1 MTRPV
6 LITLCGLPGTGKTT
20 LSRAV
25 ATALPAQHL
34 RIDTIEAAMKAR
46 GFKFDGAS
54 GDAGYLVAYALARDA
69 LTLGQSAVV
78 DAVHGW
84 PAAERL
90 WSKALTGLNA
100 AHLIVELTCSDVAAH
115 RKRIE
120 TRVADITG
128 MTLPDWQ
135 AVEGRTY
142 LPSDQCD
149 LMIDTATTGI
159 EAATAL
165 ILEAAQDTATR
176 D

>member
-54 GDAGYLVAYALARDA
+54 GDAGYVVAYALARDA

-120 TRVADITG
+120 TRAADIVG
-128 MTLPDWQ
+128 MTD
-135 AVEGRTY
+135 E
-142 LPSDQCD
+142 
-149 LMIDTATTGI
+149 
-159 EAATAL
+159 
-165 ILEAAQDTATR
+165 LEIHKGGGASIPQYNTKVPR
-176 D
+176 GP